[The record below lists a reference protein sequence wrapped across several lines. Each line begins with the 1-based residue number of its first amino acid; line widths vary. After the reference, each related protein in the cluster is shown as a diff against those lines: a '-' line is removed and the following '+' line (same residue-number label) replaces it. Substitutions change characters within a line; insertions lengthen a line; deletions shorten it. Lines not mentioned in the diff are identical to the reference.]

1 LNSTAIGGFRK
12 LCFSTLIAVY
22 FLILVGGIVRSTG
35 SGMGCP
41 DWPKCFGRWTPP
53 TSAEQLPE
61 NYKEVN
67 SAFREKKNQKFIKY
81 LRAFGLDATAEKM
94 QHDKSIL
101 AEDDFNVVKA
111 WIEYVNRL
119 VGVAIGLFIIALF
132 WKSIRLRKFYPSI
145 FIFSLVVLIAVI
157 VQGWFGSI
165 VVSTNLTTWTV
176 TVHMLLALV
185 MVGLL
190 VYLLRL
196 SEDGR
201 DYRAPAGMKG
211 VLLACIAT
219 LLIQIFFGT
228 QVRES
233 IDRLATLTVMR
244 ESWISQLGI
253 SFLIHRSFS
262 LFVLLLHLIL
272 VIKLVKTGENNP
284 LSLGLI
290 VLLLGTAATGVGMA
304 WWAVPA
310 VLQPIHLILATGALG
325 LQLMLFF
332 RMYVRQ
338 QEVLTN

>member
-67 SAFREKKNQKFIKY
+67 SAFREKKNQKFMMY
-81 LRAFGLDATAEKM
+81 LRAFGLEATAEKM

-119 VGVAIGLFIIALF
+119 VGVVIGLFIIALF

-145 FIFSLVVLIAVI
+145 FIFSLAVLIAVI

-201 DYRAPAGMKG
+201 DYGASFGMKG
-211 VLLACIAT
+211 VLLACITT

-233 IDRLATLTVMR
+233 IDRLATLSVMR

-262 LFVLLLHLIL
+262 LLVLLLHFIL

-310 VLQPIHLILATGALG
+310 VLQPIHLVLATGALG
-325 LQLMLFF
+325 MQLMLLF
-332 RMYVRQ
+332 RLTVRQ

>member
-1 LNSTAIGGFRK
+1 MNSTAIGGFRK

-67 SAFREKKNQKFIKY
+67 SAFRERKNQKFIKY
-81 LRAFGLDATAEKM
+81 LHAFGLQTTAEKM

-145 FIFSLVVLIAVI
+145 FIFSLAVLIAVM

-176 TVHMLLALV
+176 TVHMLLALLIV
-185 MVGLL
+185 ALL

-201 DYRAPAGMKG
+201 DYSAPAGMKG
-211 VLLACIAT
+211 VLLACIVT
-219 LLIQIFFGT
+219 LLIQIFLGT

-233 IDRLATLTVMR
+233 IDRLATLSVMR
-244 ESWISQLGI
+244 EGWISQLGI

-262 LFVLLLHLIL
+262 LFVLLLHFIL

-290 VLLLGTAATGVGMA
+290 VLLLGTAAKIGRAHV
-304 WWAVPA
+304 
-310 VLQPIHLILATGALG
+310 
-325 LQLMLFF
+325 
-332 RMYVRQ
+332 
-338 QEVLTN
+338 

>member
-1 LNSTAIGGFRK
+1 
-12 LCFSTLIAVY
+12 
-22 FLILVGGIVRSTG
+22 
-35 SGMGCP
+35 MGCP

-67 SAFREKKNQKFIKY
+67 SAFRERKNQKFIKY
-81 LRAFGLDATAEKM
+81 LRAFGLQTTAEKM

-145 FIFSLVVLIAVI
+145 FIFSLAVLIAVM

-176 TVHMLLALV
+176 TVHMLLALLIV
-185 MVGLL
+185 ALL

-201 DYRAPAGMKG
+201 DYSAPAGMKG
-211 VLLACIAT
+211 VLLACIVT
-219 LLIQIFFGT
+219 LLIQIFLGT

-233 IDRLATLTVMR
+233 IDRLATLSVMR
-244 ESWISQLGI
+244 EGWISQLGI

-262 LFVLLLHLIL
+262 LFVLLLHFIL

-284 LSLGLI
+284 LSLALI

-304 WWAVPA
+304 LWAVPA
-310 VLQPIHLILATGALG
+310 LLQPIHLVLATGALG
-325 LQLMLFF
+325 MQLMLFF
-332 RMYVRQ
+332 RFHVTQ
-338 QEVLTN
+338 QEVLIK

>member
-1 LNSTAIGGFRK
+1 
-12 LCFSTLIAVY
+12 
-22 FLILVGGIVRSTG
+22 
-35 SGMGCP
+35 MM
-41 DWPKCFGRWTPP
+41 
-53 TSAEQLPE
+53 
-61 NYKEVN
+61 
-67 SAFREKKNQKFIKY
+67 Y
-81 LRAFGLDATAEKM
+81 LRAFGLEATAEKM

-145 FIFSLVVLIAVI
+145 FIFSLAVLIAVI

-201 DYRAPAGMKG
+201 DYGASAGMKG

-233 IDRLATLTVMR
+233 IDRLATLSVMR

-310 VLQPIHLILATGALG
+310 VLQPIHLALATGALG

-338 QEVLTN
+338 KEVLIK

>member
-1 LNSTAIGGFRK
+1 
-12 LCFSTLIAVY
+12 
-22 FLILVGGIVRSTG
+22 
-35 SGMGCP
+35 MGCP

-201 DYRAPAGMKG
+201 DYGASAGLKG

-233 IDRLATLTVMR
+233 IDRLATLNVIR

-253 SFLIHRSFS
+253 SFLVHRSFS
-262 LFVLLLHLIL
+262 LLVLLLHLIL

-310 VLQPIHLILATGALG
+310 VLQPIHLVLATGALG